1 MYPGAWNHLELQVM
15 EVHDLVLA
23 KIERNSARDR
33 YDVVSLARAGLLNAE
48 TLRGR
53 YHEEL
58 RPYLLSHEES
68 HDLTLNLWIESCQE
82 KNLDVDR

>member
-1 MYPGAWNHLELQVM
+1 M

-33 YDVVSLARAGLLNAE
+33 YDVMSLAQANLLDTE
-48 TLRGR
+48 VLHRR

-58 RPYLLSHEES
+58 RPYLLSHQES
-68 HDLTLNLWIESCQE
+68 HDLTLNRWIESCQD
-82 KNLDVDR
+82 KNFNIDR